1 MIDSTDEFGRETI
14 AFLLSRSKRI
24 TQEEA
29 EAEIGANSVANLGP
43 VFTFAND
50 GLYAAALLLTL
61 AKMNPAAQE
70 HIDQLRYHRQDNLY
84 LVVVISDGQ
93 FSFYQ
98 VPSGLA
104 LDGQNRT
111 AIR

>member
-1 MIDSTDEFGRETI
+1 MRTHTTPEPADTLDGLLEAHLRTVQRQLIEAEGENPVGFVIDSTDEFGRETI

-61 AKMNPAAQE
+61 AKMNPAAQ
-70 HIDQLRYHRQDNLY
+70 
-84 LVVVISDGQ
+84 
-93 FSFYQ
+93 
-98 VPSGLA
+98 
-104 LDGQNRT
+104 
-111 AIR
+111 